1 MGYRQ
6 NPLFDLDSNGVGF
19 SSTTLRARKV
29 TSSIYAST
37 NSSNAIQ
44 GGELDDGSFAS
55 SDRLRFLPSA
65 HLPILLYNWY

>member
-1 MGYRQ
+1 MGYHR
-6 NPLFDLDSNGVGF
+6 NPLFDLDSNGVGV
-19 SSTTLRARKV
+19 SSTTLRARV

-37 NSSNAIQ
+37 NSSNAIL

-65 HLPILLYNWY
+65 HPPILLYNWY